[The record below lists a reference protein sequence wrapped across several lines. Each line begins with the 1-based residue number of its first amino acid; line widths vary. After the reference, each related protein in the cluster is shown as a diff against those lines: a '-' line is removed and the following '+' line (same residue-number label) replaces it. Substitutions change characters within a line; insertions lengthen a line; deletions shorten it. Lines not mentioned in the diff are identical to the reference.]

1 MRSVSGGNPR
11 TSSARAIEK
20 CAWSLAYTR
29 APASPAARGGSPS
42 PRSRARWMSRATVSP
57 MMLAITPP
65 DVSAAHDPSPNPIRV
80 RSQVVT
86 SSSTSAPI
94 GPAAHT
100 STPWFTHCAS
110 SSPATDIGSG
120 GGVK

>member
-1 MRSVSGGNPR
+1 
-11 TSSARAIEK
+11 
-20 CAWSLAYTR
+20 
-29 APASPAARGGSPS
+29 
-42 PRSRARWMSRATVSP
+42 MSRATVSP

-65 DVSAAHDPSPNPIRV
+65 DVSTAHDPSPNPIRV

-94 GPAAHT
+94 GPAAHVDALVH
-100 STPWFTHCAS
+100 PLREELAG
-110 SSPATDIGSG
+110 DIGSG